1 MKGIE
6 RLISLKRFNVD
17 RMVTVYFNPRQKLK
31 ESWDTVT
38 SKNNVVRVNQKIS
51 LFQLRMISKT
61 NLKKSG
67 IEITDFFRYL
77 NEIKQVKS
85 E

>member
-6 RLISLKRFNVD
+6 RLISLK
-17 RMVTVYFNPRQKLK
+17 
-31 ESWDTVT
+31 S
-38 SKNNVVRVNQKIS
+38 VVRVNQKIS
-51 LFQLRMISKT
+51 IFQLRMIPKI
-61 NLKKSG
+61 NFKRKSE
-67 IEITDFFRYL
+67 IEIPDFFRYL